1 MDVIAPEATRMAS
14 SDDTSPTRK
23 RGRVSVASR
32 AAFTLPRLRV
42 GLVLV
47 VSVLGATALTGCVQR
62 RMTIRSNPP
71 GALVYVD
78 NYEIG
83 RTPVSTDFIYY
94 GTRRIRLEADGYQ
107 TYTAE
112 QNFWPPWYEFPG
124 LDFVTEN
131 LWPWEIRDE
140 RVVDFTLTPQIIT
153 PTDALLAR
161 ANDLRRG
168 SRHEGVAAVVQPGV
182 PAVTT
187 PLIPPAPAPSFPA
200 PPQPAPLPGRQYET
214 LPPGGQALPSPPPKT
229 GWMDRLM
236 WWR

>member
-1 MDVIAPEATRMAS
+1 
-14 SDDTSPTRK
+14 
-23 RGRVSVASR
+23 
-32 AAFTLPRLRV
+32 
-42 GLVLV
+42 
-47 VSVLGATALTGCVQR
+47 
-62 RMTIRSNPP
+62 MTIRTNPP

-140 RVVDFTLTPQIIT
+140 RVVDFTLTPQIIV

-161 ANDLRRG
+161 ANELRSG
-168 SRHEGVAAVVQPGV
+168 GKSAGV
-182 PAVTT
+182 PAVAQPGLPPMTT
-187 PLIPPAPAPSFPA
+187 PIVPSAPPANFPA
-200 PPQPAPLPGRQYET
+200 PPQPAPMPGRQYET
-214 LPPGGQALPSPPPKT
+214 LPPGGQALPAPPPKT
-229 GWMDRLM
+229 GWMQRFL
-236 WWR
+236 WWK